1 MFCIYCG
8 TANPDN
14 AKYCHR
20 CGRNIGGFQNAS
32 RVWPPGEV
40 TERPAGQAPLVDENA
55 QAPQPDVQDRRMGA
69 KRPSASPL
77 IESARKAASPP
88 AASAKP
94 AEPTRP
100 VEPLFAEPEELAPRP
115 PERPVYPIREK
126 PEPPAPAREPPPTPA
141 PSPPPPRSWPPSNIP
156 EGDEEGEYPGYPDEM
171 GRDGDYPG
179 NGDEWGEEE
188 DYQVRKEG
196 FFKRI
201 MKKREF
207 RIALIGIIVCI
218 LVILFALNNLLHFI
232 RF

>member
-14 AKYCHR
+14 AKYCHK

-40 TERPAGQAPLVDENA
+40 MQPVGLAPSPDENVQTP
-55 QAPQPDVQDRRMGA
+55 QADMQDRRVEA
-69 KRPSASPL
+69 KRQPAPPP
-77 IESARKAASPP
+77 IESARKAAPPP
-88 AASAKP
+88 AASAK
-94 AEPTRP
+94 PTRP
-100 VEPLFAEPEELAPRP
+100 VEPLFAEPAEPAPRQ
-115 PERPVYPIREK
+115 PERPVYPVREN
-126 PEPPAPAREPPPTPA
+126 PEPPAPTREAPPAPA
-141 PSPPPPRSWPPSNIP
+141 PSPPPPRSWPPSNNP
-156 EGDEEGEYPGYPDEM
+156 ESDEEGEYPGYPNEM

-188 DYQVRKEG
+188 DFQIRKEG